1 MGYRA
6 DIQNLRISHTSLREK
21 LTKQPLKDRKKKKKK
36 KKKAGET
43 PQLPEETKSLC
54 LNTSIKTG

>member
-21 LTKQPLKDRKKKKKK
+21 LTKQPLKDRKKKKK
-36 KKKAGET
+36 AGET

>member
-36 KKKAGET
+36 KKKLVRLTNYLKRLRA
-43 PQLPEETKSLC
+43 SA
-54 LNTSIKTG
+54 

>member
-21 LTKQPLKDRKKKKKK
+21 LTKQPLKDRKKKKKL
-36 KKKAGET
+36 AR
-43 PQLPEETKSLC
+43 LPNYLKRLRASA
-54 LNTSIKTG
+54 